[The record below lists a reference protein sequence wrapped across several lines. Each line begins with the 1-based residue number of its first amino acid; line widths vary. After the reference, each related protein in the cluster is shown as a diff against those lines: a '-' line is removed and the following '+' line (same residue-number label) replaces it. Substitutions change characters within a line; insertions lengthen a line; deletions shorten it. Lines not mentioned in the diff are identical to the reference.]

1 MQLFFTPDLNPSLE
15 NFILSEEES
24 KHAIRVLRMDT
35 GDCLHLI
42 DGRGGLYEA
51 QIIDPHPKR
60 TVITILNVEE
70 EFQRPKYHLHIAV
83 GPTKNIDRI
92 EWFLEKATEVGIQE
106 ITPVICEHS
115 ERKEVKLD
123 RLNKVVVAAMK
134 QSLKAYLPKLN
145 PAVSFKQFLRE
156 IPKEGVQKA
165 IAHCVDAE
173 KKYLNQVLEP
183 DQHYIILIG
192 PEGDFSEDE
201 IDLALQMGFHPISLG
216 EARLR
221 TETAALAACMEV
233 SLLNRG

>member
-24 KHAIRVLRMDT
+24 KHAIRVLRMDA
-35 GDCLHLI
+35 GDRLHLI

-60 TVITILNVEE
+60 TVLVILNVEE
-70 EFQRPKYHLHIAV
+70 NFNKPQYHLHIAV

-106 ITPVICEHS
+106 ITPIICEHS

-123 RLNKVVVAAMK
+123 RLNKVIVAAMK

-145 PAVSFKQFLRE
+145 PPVSFKQFLKD
-156 IPKEGVQKA
+156 IPKKGIQKV

-173 KKYLNQVLEP
+173 KQYLDQLLAP
-183 DQHYIILIG
+183 AQHYIILIG
-192 PEGDFSEDE
+192 PEGDFSTEE
-201 IDLALQMGFHPISLG
+201 IDLALENGFDPISLG
-216 EARLR
+216 DARLR
-221 TETAALAACMEV
+221 TETAALAACLEV
-233 SLLNRG
+233 SFLNR

>member
-35 GDCLHLI
+35 GDRLHLI

-60 TVITILNVEE
+60 TVLTILTVEE
-70 EFQRPKYHLHIAV
+70 EFQRPKYYLHIAV

-183 DQHYIILIG
+183 AQHYIILIG
-192 PEGDFSEDE
+192 PEGDFSEEE

-221 TETAALAACMEV
+221 TETAALAACLEV
-233 SLLNRG
+233 SLMNRQ